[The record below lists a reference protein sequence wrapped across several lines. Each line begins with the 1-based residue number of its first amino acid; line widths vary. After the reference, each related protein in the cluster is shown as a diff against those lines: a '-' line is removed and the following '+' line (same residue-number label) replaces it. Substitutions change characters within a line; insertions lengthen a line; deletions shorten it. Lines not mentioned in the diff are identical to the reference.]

1 MLLGNLK
8 LAKAVQQD
16 LHKSIQVKHF
26 VFHACLERIKRRLDK
41 KLASIAKRAN
51 MRVILV
57 RLDVYHLTLD
67 TSRDHRKQAKSKLLR
82 DGLQYARKKEMKK
95 CAMVQDVVVVVPM
108 KKIGC
113 VLIVRQVFH
122 LPRDRTSVSNAK

>member
-1 MLLGNLK
+1 MGNLK
-8 LAKAVQQD
+8 LAKAAQQD

-26 VFHACLERIKRRLDK
+26 VFHVYLVHIKRRLDK

-57 RLDVYHLTLD
+57 RLDVKHLYLD
-67 TSRDHRKQAKSKLLR
+67 TSQDHRKQAKSKLLR
-82 DGLQYARKKEMKK
+82 DGLHCVRKKEMTK
-95 CAMVQDVVVVVPM
+95 CAMVQDVVVVVHM

-113 VLIVRQVFH
+113 VLIVLQVIH
-122 LPRDRTSVSNAK
+122 RPRDRSSASNAE